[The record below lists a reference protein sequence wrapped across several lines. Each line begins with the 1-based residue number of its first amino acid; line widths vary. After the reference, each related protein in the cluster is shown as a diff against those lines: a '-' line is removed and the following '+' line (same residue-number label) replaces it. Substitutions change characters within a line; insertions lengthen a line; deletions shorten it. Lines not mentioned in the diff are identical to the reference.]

1 MHLKLTI
8 EYNGTN
14 YCGWQLQN
22 HRPTIQGTLEEAL
35 FRLLGEP
42 IRLRAAGRTDA
53 GVHALAQVAC
63 VYVSKAVDLHALQKG
78 LNALTP
84 PDIVVRRVEPVPED
98 FNPRRDAR
106 SRVYLYR
113 IWNYPWPSAFCGPYS
128 WHIAFPLNL
137 TAMEKATAHLVGSH
151 DFSSFQATGSDA
163 RHPVRTVL
171 ENSWRREDEFLLYTI
186 EAQAFLRHMVRN
198 LVGTLVEVGRG
209 AMSEA
214 RFLEVF
220 HAHDRT
226 LAGPNAP
233 AQGLFLVEVKY

>member
-1 MHLKLTI
+1 MQLKLTI
-8 EYNGTN
+8 EYDGTN

-22 HRPTIQGTLEEAL
+22 HGPTIQGTLEEAL
-35 FRLLGEP
+35 VRLLGEP
-42 IRLRAAGRTDA
+42 VRLRAAGRTDA
-53 GVHALAQVAC
+53 GVHALGQVAC
-63 VYVSKAVDLHALQKG
+63 VHISKAVDLYAFQKG

-84 PDIVVRRVEPVPED
+84 PDIIVRKIETVPED
-98 FNPRRDAR
+98 FNPRRDAK

-113 IWNYPWPSAFCGPYS
+113 IWNHPWPSAFWQSYS
-128 WHIAFPLNL
+128 WHLAFPLDIR
-137 TAMEKATAHLVGSH
+137 AMEKATTHLVGTH

-163 RHPVRTVL
+163 HHPVRTVL
-171 ENSWRREDEFLLYTI
+171 ETAWRREDGFLIYTI

-198 LVGTLVEVGRG
+198 IVGTLVEVGRG
-209 AMSEA
+209 AMSVE

-220 HAHDRT
+220 LAQDRT

>member
-8 EYNGTN
+8 EYDGTH
-14 YCGWQLQN
+14 YYGWQLQN
-22 HRPTIQGTLEEAL
+22 HKPTIQGTLEAAL
-35 FRLLGEP
+35 VRLLGEP
-42 IRLRAAGRTDA
+42 VRLRVAGRTDT
-53 GVHALAQVAC
+53 GVHALGQVAC
-63 VYVSKAVDLHALQKG
+63 VHTSKAVDLYAFQKG

-84 PDIVVRRVEPVPED
+84 PDIVVRKIEAMPED
-98 FNPRRDAR
+98 FNPRHNAR

-113 IWNYPWPSAFCGPYS
+113 IWNHPWPSAFWGPYS
-128 WHIAFPLNL
+128 WHMAFPLDL
-137 TAMEKATAHLVGSH
+137 AGMEKATAHLVGTH

-163 RHPVRTVL
+163 RHPIRTVL
-171 ENSWRREDEFLLYTI
+171 ENFWRREDGFLIYTI
-186 EAQAFLRHMVRN
+186 EAHAFLRHMVRN
-198 LVGTLVEVGRG
+198 IVGTLVEVGRG
-209 AMSEA
+209 AMSVE

>member
-8 EYNGTN
+8 EYDGTN

-22 HRPTIQGTLEEAL
+22 QGPTIQGVLEEAL
-35 FRLLGEP
+35 VRLLGEP

-53 GVHALAQVAC
+53 GVHALGQVAC
-63 VYVSKAVDLHALQKG
+63 VRLNRQVGLYAFQKG
-78 LNALTP
+78 INALTP
-84 PDIVVRRVEPVPED
+84 PDIVVKKIEVVPED
-98 FNPRRDAR
+98 FNPRRDAK

-128 WHIAFPLNL
+128 WHIAFPLDL
-137 TAMEKATAHLVGSH
+137 TAMERATAHFVGTH

-171 ENSWRREDEFLLYTI
+171 ENSWRREDGFLVYTI
-186 EAQAFLRHMVRN
+186 EAHAFLRHMVRN
-198 LVGTLVEVGRG
+198 IVGTLVEVGRG
-209 AMSEA
+209 AMSIE

-226 LAGPNAP
+226 LAGPTAP

>member
-1 MHLKLTI
+1 MYLKLTI
-8 EYNGTN
+8 EYDGTN

-22 HRPTIQGTLEEAL
+22 HEPTIQGVLEEAL
-35 FRLLGEP
+35 ARLLGEP
-42 IRLRAAGRTDA
+42 VRLRAAGRTDA
-53 GVHALAQVAC
+53 GVHALGQVAC
-63 VYVSKAVDLHALQKG
+63 MHVSKTVDLYAFQKG

-84 PDIVVRRVEPVPED
+84 PDIVVKRVETVPAS

-113 IWNYPWPSAFCGPYS
+113 IWNHPWPSAFWERYS
-128 WHIAFPLNL
+128 WHIAFPLDF
-137 TAMEKATAHLVGSH
+137 TAMERATAHLVGTH

-171 ENSWRREDEFLLYTI
+171 GNSWHREDGFLVYTI
-186 EAQAFLRHMVRN
+186 EAHAFLRHMVRN

-209 AMSEA
+209 AMSVE

-220 HAHDRT
+220 QAHDRT
-226 LAGPNAP
+226 LAGPAAP
-233 AQGLFLVEVKY
+233 AQGLFLVGVKY